1 MITGRINQGS
11 GTLLYGY
18 FYVDGVLTSAA
29 GAVTVAVTREDGTAV
44 TSGTATSV
52 AVGTYSFSLAVQ
64 TDCDVLTV
72 AWTGNVAGL
81 TTTIRTRVEVVG
93 GRYCTLSEVRAQDG
107 LSDTTIFPVSVLEDA
122 IRWAEDTIDKYVG
135 VPFTLRYNRERI
147 TGDGSADIKL
157 RQLFPYRILGVKE
170 NGTSAASVVWADWT
184 LYDSGAITKDEGYF
198 ESPATTNLAGRNI
211 ELKYEYGYQYPPDD
225 IAWCAR
231 TLARYYCIELF
242 NRMPDRATAV
252 QNEYGTVNMAMAGG
266 PGRPTGLPDVNAVLN
281 RYRAGGGLVVG

>member
-11 GTLLYGY
+11 GTLLYSY
-18 FYVDGVLTSAA
+18 FYVDGTLTSAA
-29 GAVTVAVTREDGTAV
+29 GAVTVAVTREDGTTV

-52 AVGTYSFSLAVQ
+52 AVGTYSFSLPVQ
-64 TDCDVLTV
+64 TDCDVLTI
-72 AWTGNVAGL
+72 AWTGTVAGL
-81 TTTIRTRVEVVG
+81 STTIKTRVEVVG

-107 LSDTTIFPVSVLEDA
+107 LADATLFPVSVLEDA

-135 VPFTLRYNRERI
+135 TPFTLRYCRERL
-147 TGDGSADIKL
+147 TGDGSAELRL
-157 RQLFPYRILGVKE
+157 RQKFPYRLLSVIE
-170 NGTSAASVVWADWT
+170 NGTSTAASTMATWV
-184 LYDSGAITKDEGYF
+184 LYDAGQITKDTGYF
-198 ESPATTNLAGRNI
+198 LTPSTTNLAGRNI
-211 ELKYEYGYQYPPDD
+211 EVRYEYGELYPPDD

-231 TLARYYCIELF
+231 TLARYYCVELF